1 MGHTKTRLAPS
12 WRRLCNE
19 YYPRLM
25 VMLSVTNDVR
35 TRERNVIITKE
46 TIRRAR
52 TLVFWFFSHAER
64 ILSGILEGE
73 GNARLIEKAMR
84 RMFCI
89 VRDHGGKDGISLG
102 NISHNASGSGT
113 TAKDRLAYLQ
123 ELKVRGWIEE
133 CTPNRFRVLRAPL
146 ELMFS
151 KKNKR

>member
-35 TRERNVIITKE
+35 TRERNVIITE
-46 TIRRAR
+46 DTIRRAR

-89 VRDHGGKDGISLG
+89 VRDHGGKERQFHRHKLPYLTRRSTPTGGPLNFRTSAEPVPANVISRRVTLP
-102 NISHNASGSGT
+102 ASASN
-113 TAKDRLAYLQ
+113 
-123 ELKVRGWIEE
+123 E
-133 CTPNRFRVLRAPL
+133 
-146 ELMFS
+146 
-151 KKNKR
+151 